1 MRTLVIV
8 EVEVVL
14 QRREQ
19 FEASGEVAGINQL
32 VLERAPQSFD
42 ENIVQ
47 RAAAA
52 IHADQDSALL
62 ERSQKV
68 GGGDLRAL
76 IGVPDL
82 GLAEAKGGVQRRQ
95 AKTGLQRIGEFPT
108 EHEAAVPI
116 HHRDQVQKATAHWN
130 VSNIGAPDVIGP
142 LDRDAA
148 QQIRIYF
155 VTRRRA

>member
-1 MRTLVIV
+1 
-8 EVEVVL
+8 VEVVL

-19 FEASGEVAGINQL
+19 FEASGEVAGIDQL

-52 IHADQDSALL
+52 IHADQDPALL

-68 GGGDLRAL
+68 GRGELRAL

-82 GLAEAKGGVQRRQ
+82 GLAEAERGLERRQ
-95 AKTGLQRIGEFPT
+95 AEAGFQR
-108 EHEAAVPI
+108 V
-116 HHRDQVQKATAHWN
+116 
-130 VSNIGAPDVIGP
+130 
-142 LDRDAA
+142 
-148 QQIRIYF
+148 
-155 VTRRRA
+155 